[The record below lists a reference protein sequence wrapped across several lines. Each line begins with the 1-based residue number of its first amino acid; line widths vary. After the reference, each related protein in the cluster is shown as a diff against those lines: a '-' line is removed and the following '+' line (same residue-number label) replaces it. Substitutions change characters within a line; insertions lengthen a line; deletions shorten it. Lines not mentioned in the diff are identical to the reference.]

1 MKTERWRL
9 KAKSVIGKLAQLT
22 YAEMQVR
29 VHLAC
34 SSSSTNHIYNTRPN
48 AHSLSIMTCR
58 QLFFL
63 HSFATSHRVLLT
75 LLLLTLPLL
84 MLPPAAQT
92 LFPGRRGSELT
103 LVAQYAWKSLSVM
116 TGFVYF
122 LVSTTSM

>member
-1 MKTERWRL
+1 
-9 KAKSVIGKLAQLT
+9 V
-22 YAEMQVR
+22 
-29 VHLAC
+29 
-34 SSSSTNHIYNTRPN
+34 P
-48 AHSLSIMTCR
+48 SII
-58 QLFFL
+58 FL

-103 LVAQYAWKSLSVM
+103 LVAQCAWKFLSVM